1 MILPINHTH
10 NCSLFVDGRRKGSED
25 EGLEDPAEGD
35 LDLDDEP
42 PGSPLVFEGFIG
54 IMGIYKWDIVF
65 FWMICFFGGI
75 CWDIY
80 KWYIEMGH
88 ICYWD
93 NIYGI
98 IRDC

>member
-1 MILPINHTH
+1 MILPIKSYSH

-25 EGLEDPAEGD
+25 EGLKDPAEGD

-65 FWMICFFGGI
+65 LDDMFFW
-75 CWDIY
+75 WDLLG
-80 KWYIEMGH
+80 YIQMG
-88 ICYWD
+88 YR
-93 NIYGI
+93 NGTYLLLG
-98 IRDC
+98 